1 MTQVMESSLALPS
14 VEQRF
19 FCAGVTWERFQVI
32 QKSFENVPG
41 VRLFYCQGV
50 LEIVSIGKL
59 HELISHLIGL
69 LLGQYFLDQE
79 IEFFPSG
86 SYSQIIPGIVE
97 YQADLSYC
105 LGTDKSRP
113 DLCIEVV
120 VTSGS
125 PIKLEKY
132 KLMAV
137 PEVWFWEDGTLA
149 VYCLRSAEYE
159 KIVKS
164 ELLPDLD
171 LNLFNR
177 CLLMSSPLEA
187 VKEFRRHLGTEAIK
201 N

>member
-1 MTQVMESSLALPS
+1 MTQVLESSLGL
-14 VEQRF
+14 VNQEQHF
-19 FCAGVTWERFQVI
+19 FCLGVNWERFQVI

-59 HELISHLIGL
+59 HELISYLIGL

-149 VYCLRSAEYE
+149 VYYLRSAEYE
-159 KIVKS
+159 KVGKS
-164 ELLPDLD
+164 ELLPNLD
-171 LNLFNR
+171 LNLLNR
-177 CLLMSSPLEA
+177 CLLMSSPLES
-187 VKEFRRHLGTEAIK
+187 VKEFRRHFGTK
-201 N
+201 

>member
-1 MTQVMESSLALPS
+1 MTQVLESALGLLTQ
-14 VEQRF
+14 EQRF

-50 LEIVSIGKL
+50 LEIVGISKL
-59 HELISHLIGL
+59 HEFITSLISL
-69 LLGQYFLDQE
+69 LLVQYFLDQE

-149 VYCLRSAEYE
+149 VYYLRSAEYE
-159 KIVKS
+159 KVVKS

-177 CLLMSSPLEA
+177 CLLISSPLES

>member
-1 MTQVMESSLALPS
+1 MTQVLENSLDLATQ
-14 VEQRF
+14 EQHF
-19 FCAGVTWERFQVI
+19 FCLGMNWERFQVI
-32 QKSFENVPG
+32 QKSFENIPG

-50 LEIVSIGKL
+50 LEIVTISKL
-59 HELISHLIGL
+59 HELISHLMAGL
-69 LLGQYFLDQE
+69 LMTYFEIKE

-132 KLMAV
+132 KLMSV

-149 VYCLRSAEYE
+149 IYYLREAEYE
-159 KIVKS
+159 KVVKS

-171 LNLFNR
+171 LSLLNR
-177 CLLMSSPLEA
+177 CLLISSPLEA
-187 VKEFRRHLGTEAIK
+187 VKELRRHLKTE
-201 N
+201 